1 MQEQEDVALKQ
12 NQNIT
17 NQEFKLVI
25 KQKTGRNEQKV
36 VTSESAMTKST
47 SQGQRT
53 KSSTKSK
60 NSVVPQSHIQI
71 SKPFVFPIIKESKA
85 DKI

>member
-1 MQEQEDVALKQ
+1 MAQNAKHAHSRHFKSLSNISPASNMQEEDAALKQ

-36 VTSESAMTKST
+36 
-47 SQGQRT
+47 
-53 KSSTKSK
+53 
-60 NSVVPQSHIQI
+60 
-71 SKPFVFPIIKESKA
+71 
-85 DKI
+85 

>member
-1 MQEQEDVALKQ
+1 MQEEDAALKQ

-36 VTSESAMTKST
+36 
-47 SQGQRT
+47 
-53 KSSTKSK
+53 
-60 NSVVPQSHIQI
+60 
-71 SKPFVFPIIKESKA
+71 
-85 DKI
+85 